1 MNAITQQK
9 QRQRAPS
16 KRSLETRAR
25 IFDAAEQIFAAHGFD
40 AATIRDIAAAAG
52 VQGAL
57 VHHHGGSKEAL
68 FAAVVARRAKALSD
82 ARTTALTALQGADAV
97 TLRGVICCF
106 THPFLD
112 RVLGGDPGWLAYGR
126 LIAYVSADDRWRA
139 IASQHFDPTAKVF
152 LGAFSQVLPGASQPR
167 LAAALVY
174 MVSGML
180 SFCASRWR
188 IEDLSGQGGQ
198 TDDLVQAFT
207 DYSEAGF
214 RQAVQTRN

>member
-40 AATIRDIAAAAG
+40 AATIRDIAALAG

-68 FAAVVARRAKALSD
+68 FAAVVARRAAVLSN
-82 ARTTALTALQGADAV
+82 ARTAALTALQAKGDV

-152 LGAFSQVLPGASQPR
+152 LAAFAQVLPGATPAR

-180 SFCASRWR
+180 SLCASRWR
-188 IEDLSGQGGQ
+188 IDDLSGQGDDTG
-198 TDDLVQAFT
+198 DLVQMFT
-207 DYSEAGF
+207 DFSEAGF
-214 RQAVQTRN
+214 RRAVQG

>member
-1 MNAITQQK
+1 MNALNQQK

-16 KRSLETRAR
+16 QRSLETRAR
-25 IFDAAEQIFAAHGFD
+25 IFDAAEQVFAAHGFD
-40 AATIRDIAAAAG
+40 AATIRDIAALAE

-68 FAAVVARRAKALSD
+68 FAAVVARRAEALSD
-82 ARTTALTALQGADAV
+82 ARTAALEALQATGPI

-139 IASQHFDPTAKVF
+139 IAGQHFDPTAKVF
-152 LGAFSQVLPGASQPR
+152 LTAFAQVLPGASQAR

-180 SFCASRWR
+180 SLCASRWR
-188 IEDLSGQGGQ
+188 IDDLSGQGE
-198 TDDLVQAFT
+198 DMVDLVQVFT
-207 DYSEAGF
+207 DFSEAGF
-214 RQAVQTRN
+214 RQAAQG